1 MTKFGLLIL
10 AIAGALCAFAQDD
23 GENDNTARW
32 SVHFQ
37 ATSIG
42 QEHGPFASLYEG
54 VNSLPPHS
62 EYRVSLTTTAYLVY
76 RLNSWTEIVVNPE
89 AAGGRGLGEVTGIA
103 GFTNGEI
110 TRVSQATPTLY
121 LARAYIRNTWAL
133 GSETQVV
140 ESGPNQLQG
149 RIPVCRFTLLT
160 GKFAIT
166 DYFDNNSYS
175 HDPRRQFINWSLMY
189 NGAWDYPADTRGY
202 TIGSMQELTMH
213 TWSLR
218 TVIVLERTE
227 ANGPTLDTR
236 IAKNRGEAVEW
247 EQRYKPFGH
256 AGALRVLGFLNR
268 EDAGTF
274 REALLQPGVPDLG
287 PTRRSGAKKYGFG
300 LNLEQE
306 LTRDLGAFARYGW
319 SDGKT
324 ETWAFTQIDRSV
336 SGGVSLQG
344 RLWKRPADNIGVAA
358 VRNYLSGDQPASWPP
373 AASASSAMA
382 A

>member
-1 MTKFGLLIL
+1 M
-10 AIAGALCAFAQDD
+10 
-23 GENDNTARW
+23 
-32 SVHFQ
+32 
-37 ATSIG
+37 
-42 QEHGPFASLYEG
+42 
-54 VNSLPPHS
+54 
-62 EYRVSLTTTAYLVY
+62 
-76 RLNSWTEIVVNPE
+76 
-89 AAGGRGLGEVTGIA
+89 
-103 GFTNGEI
+103 
-110 TRVSQATPTLY
+110 
-121 LARAYIRNTWAL
+121 
-133 GSETQVV
+133 
-140 ESGPNQLQG
+140 
-149 RIPVCRFTLLT
+149 
-160 GKFAIT
+160 
-166 DYFDNNSYS
+166 
-175 HDPRRQFINWSLMY
+175 NWSLMS

-336 SGGVSLQG
+336 SGGVPRRAASGNGPPTTSVWPRCATISPAISPLPG
-344 RLWKRPADNIGVAA
+344 RRRP
-358 VRNYLSGDQPASWPP
+358 RLHHRRWPP
-373 AASASSAMA
+373 ELRARIDPRSLLRLARH
-382 A
+382 